1 MGPRLY
7 NMEKAKVYLDGLDA
21 KLERKEELS
30 LAEKRFLLETGEL
43 GYKALTFPDAL
54 TPAERNRIFRMPA
67 PDEVTANIRLVTKGA
82 MSTPDEMFQA
92 ALDDAEAMT
101 TEELRLI
108 TTLFKATGDNIYE
121 SSGSLRWGG
130 KLGRPGALA
139 LNALVPDR
147 MRDAIRAAGRVNVYD
162 MNSPRFKAWQA
173 KSLAENPP
181 LKTPED
187 HVAHFQRQSRNQEL
201 AAEKARRWEEYDVKL
216 FAEAAESML
225 KLAAELEGEVCD
237 CELCAALYGDLQ
249 VVSASDLPT

>member
-1 MGPRLY
+1 MSSKLY
-7 NMEKAKVYLDGLDA
+7 NIEKAKVYLEGLDA

-43 GYKALTFPDAL
+43 GYKALTFPNSL

-67 PDEVTANIRLVTKGA
+67 PDEVTANIKRVTNGA

-108 TTLFKATGDNIYE
+108 TTLFKVTEDNIYE
-121 SSGSLRWGG
+121 STTNLRWGG
-130 KLGRPGALA
+130 KLGKPGALA
-139 LNALVPDR
+139 LNALVPQR
-147 MRDAIRAAGRVNVYD
+147 MRDAIRAAGRVEVYD
-162 MNSPRFKAWQA
+162 MNSPRWKAWET

-181 LKTPED
+181 PKTREE
-187 HVAHFQRQSRNQEL
+187 HAAHFERQSRKKES
-201 AAEKARRWEEYDVKL
+201 AAEKARRWEEHDVKL

-225 KLAAELEGEVCD
+225 KLAGELEGEVCD
-237 CELCAALYGDLQ
+237 CELCAAFYG
-249 VVSASDLPT
+249 